1 MFISGGSLVSLR
13 RLSYLSVL
21 AGRASWPRVACD
33 VRRVRWRLAR
43 SGRPGRI
50 TPPPIGILTQTVYS
64 RSRYVF

>member
-13 RLSYLSVL
+13 RLSCLSVL

-33 VRRVRWRLAR
+33 VRRVVVA
-43 SGRPGRI
+43 SRPLWAAWPNH
-50 TPPPIGILTQTVYS
+50 PPPIGILTQTVYS